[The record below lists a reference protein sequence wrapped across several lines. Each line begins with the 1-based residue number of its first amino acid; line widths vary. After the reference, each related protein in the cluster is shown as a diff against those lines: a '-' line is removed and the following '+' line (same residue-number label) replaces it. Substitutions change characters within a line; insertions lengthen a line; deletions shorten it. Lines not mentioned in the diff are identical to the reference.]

1 MNRTEILLGILAGL
15 FISQKIRV
23 PLPIWLIFLLLFA
36 VLAVFCGKK
45 SSKYVLDQPVKKAAM
60 IALNGAAF
68 CCLGGL
74 RGSLTNQPLPSGHLS
89 EVSGEEVSFKGI
101 ISRPL
106 THQIHRHGCGF
117 VWSE

>member
-15 FISQKIRV
+15 FISQKICV
-23 PLPIWLIFLLLFA
+23 PLPIWLIFLFLFA

-60 IALNGAAF
+60 IALTAAF

-74 RGSLTNQPLPSGHLS
+74 RGSVTNQPLPSGHLS
-89 EVSGEEVSFKGI
+89 
-101 ISRPL
+101 
-106 THQIHRHGCGF
+106 
-117 VWSE
+117 